1 MGGSDILKLSIRF
14 IDIIRCNGIIIMNMA
29 TTEGKLWLNGEM
41 VEQPDAKI
49 HVLTHS
55 LHYGIAVF
63 EGVRAYQTD
72 DGRTA
77 IFRLDDHTDRLLGSA
92 KIFQLDVPYDKE
104 TFNQAQKDVIKQN
117 GFDSAYLRPLIWI
130 GAEKLGLSSRGN
142 SINAMVAAWKWGAYL
157 GEEGIQKGIRVKTS
171 SYTHHMTNV
180 TMCKAKAASNY
191 PVSIMANQEVTRSG
205 YDEAIL
211 MDPQGYVCQGSGE
224 NLFLVKNGE
233 LHTPDLG
240 GGALDG
246 ITRRT
251 IIQFAEDLGI
261 KVVERRIT
269 RDEFYLADEIFM
281 TGTAAEVTPIR
292 EYDDRVIGCGSRG
305 PITTE
310 IQKTFFDAVQGKND
324 KYAHWL
330 TYVK

>member
-1 MGGSDILKLSIRF
+1 MS
-14 IDIIRCNGIIIMNMA
+14 MA
-29 TTEGKLWLNGEM
+29 IQQGKLWLDGELI
-41 VEQPDAKI
+41 EQPEAKV

-55 LHYGIAVF
+55 LHYGLAVF
-63 EGVRAYQTD
+63 EGVRAYQTA

-77 IFRLDDHTDRLLGSA
+77 IFRLQEHTERLLNSA
-92 KIFQLDVPYDKE
+92 KIFQLNVPYSYE
-104 TFNQAQKDVIKQN
+104 TLIQAQKDVVREN
-117 GFDSAYLRPLIWI
+117 GLAAAYIRPLIWV
-130 GAEKLGLSSRGN
+130 GAERLGIAAKDN
-142 SINAMVAAWKWGAYL
+142 TIHAAVAAWHWGAYL
-157 GEEGIQKGIRVKTS
+157 GEEGIKNGIRVKTS
-171 SYTHHMTNV
+171 SYTHHHPNV

-191 PVSIMANQEVTRSG
+191 PVSILANQEVTRNG

-233 LHTPDLG
+233 LHTPDLA

-251 IIQFAEDLGI
+251 IIEFAHDLGI

-292 EYDDRVIGCGSRG
+292 EYDDRIIGKGGRG
-305 PITTE
+305 ELTE
-310 IQKTFFDAVQGKND
+310 QLQSLYFDVVHGRNQQ
-324 KYAHWL
+324 YQHWL
-330 TYVK
+330 SFVDE

>member
-1 MGGSDILKLSIRF
+1 
-14 IDIIRCNGIIIMNMA
+14 MNMA
-29 TTEGKLWLNGEM
+29 TQDGKLWMNGTII
-41 VEQPDAKI
+41 EQPDANV

-55 LHYGIAVF
+55 LHYGMAVF
-63 EGVRAYQTD
+63 EGVRAYQTAD
-72 DGRTA
+72 NRTA
-77 IFRLDDHTDRLLGSA
+77 IFRLKEHTERLLGSA
-92 KIFQLDVPYDKE
+92 RIFQMDVP
-104 TFNQAQKDVIKQN
+104 FNATELEQAQKDVVKQN
-117 GFDSAYLRPLIWI
+117 GLAEAYIRPLIWI
-130 GAEKLGLSSRGN
+130 GAEKLGLSSRDN
-142 SINAMVAAWKWGAYL
+142 SINAMVAAWHWGAYL
-157 GEEGIQKGIRVKTS
+157 GEEGIQNGIRVKTS
-171 SYTHHMTNV
+171 SYTHHLPNV
-180 TMCKAKAASNY
+180 TMCKAKASSNY
-191 PVSIMANQEVTRSG
+191 PVSIMANQEVTRHG

-233 LHTPDLG
+233 LHTPDLA

-292 EYDDRVIGCGSRG
+292 EYDDRTIGNGGRG
-305 PITTE
+305 ELTE
-310 IQKTFFDAVQGKND
+310 KLQTLYFDVVHGRNE
-324 KYAHWL
+324 KYMDWL
-330 TYVK
+330 SFID

>member
-1 MGGSDILKLSIRF
+1 
-14 IDIIRCNGIIIMNMA
+14 MNMA
-29 TTEGKLWLNGEM
+29 TQQGKLWMNGDIID
-41 VEQPDAKI
+41 QPDAKI

-55 LHYGIAVF
+55 LHYGMAVF
-63 EGVRAYQTD
+63 EGVRAYQTAD
-72 DGRTA
+72 NRTA
-77 IFRLDDHTDRLLGSA
+77 IFRLKEHTERLLGSA
-92 KIFQLDVPYDKE
+92 KIFQMDVP
-104 TFNQAQKDVIKQN
+104 FNAEELEDAQKEIVKQN
-117 GFDSAYLRPLIWI
+117 GLAEAYIRPLIWV

-142 SINAMVAAWKWGAYL
+142 SINAMVAAWHWGAYL
-157 GEEGIQKGIRVKTS
+157 GEEGIKNGIRVKTS
-171 SYTHHMTNV
+171 SYTHHLPNV
-180 TMCKAKAASNY
+180 TMCKAKASSNY
-191 PVSIMANQEVTRSG
+191 PVSIMANQEVTRHG

-233 LHTPDLG
+233 LHTPDLA

-251 IIQFAEDLGI
+251 IIEFANDLGI

-292 EYDDRVIGCGSRG
+292 EYDDRVIGNGGRG
-305 PITTE
+305 ELTE
-310 IQKTFFDAVQGKND
+310 QLQSLYFDVVHGRND
-324 KYAHWL
+324 KYMHWL
-330 TYVK
+330 SFID

>member
-1 MGGSDILKLSIRF
+1 MS
-14 IDIIRCNGIIIMNMA
+14 MA
-29 TTEGKLWLNGEM
+29 TQQGKLWLDGELI
-41 VEQPDAKI
+41 EQPEAKV

-55 LHYGIAVF
+55 LHYGLAVF
-63 EGVRAYQTD
+63 EGVRAYQTA

-77 IFRLDDHTDRLLGSA
+77 IFRLQEHTERLLNSA
-92 KIFQLDVPYDKE
+92 KIFQLNVPYSYE
-104 TFNQAQKDVIKQN
+104 TLIQAQKDVVREN
-117 GFDSAYLRPLIWI
+117 GLAAAYIRPLIWV
-130 GAEKLGLSSRGN
+130 GAERLGIAAKDN
-142 SINAMVAAWKWGAYL
+142 TIHAAVAAWHWGAYL
-157 GEEGIQKGIRVKTS
+157 GEEGIKNGIRVKTS
-171 SYTHHMTNV
+171 SYTHHHPNV

-191 PVSIMANQEVTRSG
+191 PVSILANQEVTRNG

-233 LHTPDLG
+233 LHTPDLA

-251 IIQFAEDLGI
+251 IMQFAYDLGI

-292 EYDDRVIGCGSRG
+292 EYDDRVIGKGGRG
-305 PITTE
+305 ELTE
-310 IQKTFFDAVQGKND
+310 QLQSLYFDVIHGRNNT
-324 KYAHWL
+324 YAHWL
-330 TYVK
+330 SYVDE